1 MKLLRISIFI
11 FAGLLFPGPALISQV
26 QQRANGMLVSTHW
39 LEEHLNDSL
48 LVILHYGMKT
58 EFEKEHIPG
67 ARYFTIWDVL
77 VENEQ
82 GIRNEFPDDQQL
94 EQVLRS
100 YGINTHSTIIICYED
115 GNAIPRAS
123 RLFFT
128 LVYAGLGNQVSMLNG
143 GLKAWK
149 NEGRALTD
157 VVTSFEEGNISIH
170 PVPEILV
177 SKEEILAMLNKDS
190 ITIIDARPPEQYYGT
205 DTEYN
210 SSGSPHIEGAV
221 NIPYFN
227 LSQDD
232 SSHLFKTNE
241 DLHKLF
247 KDYRVP
253 PETTIITYCSTG
265 IRASSI
271 YFTATLLGYKVRLYD
286 GSFQEWSEEE

>member
-1 MKLLRISIFI
+1 MKLLRISILI
-11 FAGLLFPGPALISQV
+11 FAGLVIPGPALISQAR
-26 QQRANGMLVSTHW
+26 QGANEMLVSTDW
-39 LEEHLNDSL
+39 LEEHLHDSL

-67 ARYFTIWDVL
+67 ARFFTIWDVL

-82 GIRNEFPDDQQL
+82 GIRNELPDNQKI
-94 EQVLRS
+94 EQILRS
-100 YGINTHSTIIICYED
+100 YGINTHSTIVICYED
-115 GNAIPRAS
+115 ASAIPRAA
-123 RLFFT
+123 RLYFT

-177 SKEEILAMLNKDS
+177 SKEEVLTMLNNDS

-205 DTEYN
+205 DTEYS

-227 LSQDD
+227 FTQED
-232 SSHLFKTNE
+232 SPYMFKTNDE
-241 DLHKLF
+241 LRQLL
-247 KDYRVP
+247 KDYQVGEGIP
-253 PETTIITYCSTG
+253 IITYCGTG
-265 IRASSI
+265 VRASTI

-286 GSFQEWSEEE
+286 GSFQEWSMEE